1 VSVGLWASDAWRA
14 EAVGWLDE
22 RLAEAGIARTGE
34 VAQTHLRPWATVL
47 RAPTTRGAVWLK
59 AAGRDTA
66 FEAGLY
72 ELLHRVAPDRVL
84 TPLAVDTS
92 RAWILLPD
100 GGPSL
105 GECLKGDP
113 LMAALEQVL
122 PEYGALQRELAPHA
136 DEMLAL
142 GVPDMRPAR
151 MPARFDEAL
160 DAAWGY
166 AGEADREGLARVAAL
181 RETVDRWCEEL
192 AAAPGAPSLDHNDL
206 HPWNILP
213 GDRHAQFYDWG
224 DSVVA
229 HPFASMLVALGVT
242 RSLVDEP
249 DVTRLR
255 DGYLEGFTD
264 LAPRP
269 ALERTLQLACRV
281 AKIARALT
289 WHRAIGAG
297 GPGEVEER
305 WVRAPIESLF
315 DLLD

>member
-1 VSVGLWASDAWRA
+1 M
-14 EAVGWLDE
+14 
-22 RLAEAGIARTGE
+22 
-34 VAQTHLRPWATVL
+34 
-47 RAPTTRGAVWLK
+47 WLK

-122 PEYGALQRELAPHA
+122 PEYGTLQRELAPHA
-136 DEMLAL
+136 DEMLVL

-151 MPARFDEAL
+151 MPARFEEAL

-192 AAAPGAPSLDHNDL
+192 AAAPGAPSPRPQRSAPVE
-206 HPWNILP
+206 HPPL
-213 GDRHAQFYDWG
+213 RQARRVLRLVRQR
-224 DSVVA
+224 VR
-229 HPFASMLVALGVT
+229 HPFARMLVLSG
-242 RSLVDEP
+242 SPEP
-249 DVTRLR
+249 RRRADVTRLR
-255 DGYLEGFTD
+255 DGYLE
-264 LAPRP
+264 AS
-269 ALERTLQLACRV
+269 RTSP
-281 AKIARALT
+281 T
-289 WHRAIGAG
+289 
-297 GPGEVEER
+297 P
-305 WVRAPIESLF
+305 
-315 DLLD
+315 

>member
-1 VSVGLWASDAWRA
+1 VSVALWASDAWRA

-22 RLAEAGIARTGE
+22 RLAEADIARTGE
-34 VAQTHLRPWATVL
+34 VEQTHLRPWATVL

-84 TPLAVDTS
+84 TPLAVDTT
-92 RAWILLPD
+92 RAWVLLPD

-105 GECLKGDP
+105 GECLKGDR

-122 PEYGALQRELAPHA
+122 PEYGALQRELA
-136 DEMLAL
+136 
-142 GVPDMRPAR
+142 V
-151 MPARFDEAL
+151 
-160 DAAWGY
+160 
-166 AGEADREGLARVAAL
+166 
-181 RETVDRWCEEL
+181 
-192 AAAPGAPSLDHNDL
+192 APGAPSLDHNDL

-213 GDRHAQFYDWG
+213 GDRHARFYDWG

-264 LAPRP
+264 LAPRRD
-269 ALERTLQLACRV
+269 LERTLQLACRV

-297 GPGEVEER
+297 GPDEVEER

-315 DLLD
+315 DLLE